1 MAGENSKMQ
10 PPVEL
15 VQVSPRRRWTTNQ
28 KIRMIEESYAPGNTI
43 SLVARRNGINPNLL
57 YKWRRQ
63 MQQGGEM
70 AIEADDVVVSQAEV
84 RDLKKRIQQLERCL
98 GDKTLEVEILKEA
111 VRIGREKKLIS
122 RQPLCGIENF
132 Q

>member
-1 MAGENSKMQ
+1 MPTTLREKYGKYFSLMSKLSVAA
-10 PPVEL
+10 PVIDSSNVYEKANL
-15 VQVSPRRRWTTNQ
+15 EMR
-28 KIRMIEESYAPGNTI
+28 KIMDSMIEESYAPGNTI

-84 RDLKKRIQQLERCL
+84 RALKKRIQQLERCL
-98 GDKTLEVEILKEA
+98 GDKTLEV
-111 VRIGREKKLIS
+111 
-122 RQPLCGIENF
+122 
-132 Q
+132 

>member
-1 MAGENSKMQ
+1 
-10 PPVEL
+10 
-15 VQVSPRRRWTTNQ
+15 
-28 KIRMIEESYAPGNTI
+28 MIEESYAPGNTI

-84 RDLKKRIQQLERCL
+84 RALKKRIQQLERCL
-98 GDKTLEVEILKEA
+98 GDKTLKVEIFKEA
-111 VRIGREKKLIS
+111 VRIGRGKNSS
-122 RQPLCGIENF
+122 RGSRHAE
-132 Q
+132 